1 MRRREFIS
9 ALGGAVAWPM
19 CAGAQESGPIRRVGV
34 MMGLPED
41 DPEAQV
47 LATALRDGLRQ
58 AGWIEG
64 HNIRIDYRWEV
75 NNPERSHEAVK
86 ELLALSPDVI
96 MPGTT
101 QMTEAARDAKG
112 EVPVIFVNVTDPVG
126 TGLVESFARP
136 RGKVSGFTNF
146 EYGMSEKWL
155 QALREIA
162 PGITRTAVIVN
173 VRNPNAALFVNSI
186 EHAAK
191 TLGLGLAVLAVN
203 EAAELENAVR
213 EFSREVNGSL
223 VVTPDA
229 LTVANRERIIA
240 AAARHRLPA
249 AYPFR
254 LFVTSGGLLSYGTD
268 RADLYRRAA
277 AYVDRVLKG
286 AKVGDL
292 PVQQPTRFDLVL
304 NLRTANALGLTIP
317 PTLLA
322 RADEVIE

>member
-9 ALGGAVAWPM
+9 TLSGAVAWPIL
-19 CAGAQESGPIRRVGV
+19 AGAQERERIRRIGV

-47 LATALRDGLRQ
+47 LATALREGLQ
-58 AGWIEG
+58 QSGWIEG
-64 HNIRIDYRWEV
+64 HNIRVDYRWEV

-101 QMTEAARDAKG
+101 QMTQAARDARG

-126 TGLVESFARP
+126 TGLVESLARP

-162 PGITRTAVIVN
+162 PGIMRTAVIVN

-229 LTVANRERIIA
+229 LTVGNRERIIA

-322 RADEVIE
+322 RADEVIQ

>member
-1 MRRREFIS
+1 M
-9 ALGGAVAWPM
+9 
-19 CAGAQESGPIRRVGV
+19 
-34 MMGLPED
+34 
-41 DPEAQV
+41 
-47 LATALRDGLRQ
+47 
-58 AGWIEG
+58 
-64 HNIRIDYRWEV
+64 
-75 NNPERSHEAVK
+75 K

-162 PGITRTAVIVN
+162 PGITRTALIVN

-191 TLGLGLAVLAVN
+191 TLGLGLAVLTVN